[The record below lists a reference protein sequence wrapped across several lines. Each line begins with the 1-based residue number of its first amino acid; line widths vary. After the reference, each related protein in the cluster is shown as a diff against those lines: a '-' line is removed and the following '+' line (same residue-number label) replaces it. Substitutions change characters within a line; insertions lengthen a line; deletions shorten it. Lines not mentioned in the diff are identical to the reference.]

1 MKVQLAFASM
11 AVGLCAT
18 STLAGFENEVLAEWH
33 GEAGTSYTYFESFQ
47 SASYGVFNAAYE
59 PYGYTEDNA
68 NGGHS
73 VAVVNFGNG
82 AVVASSGNMYGAD
95 GALNIHTYAY
105 TDTDATGV
113 HVNVSTGG
121 STYDPTS
128 IGLAYTTADG
138 GQGFITG
145 FLAEFSMNYNE
156 TSPGPFGDVT
166 SQNFSYTFDL
176 SSVAGTVDSVG
187 FFMESLGTNMSL
199 DALSIDIQ
207 SAVIPAP
214 AALALLGLAGVAG
227 RRRRRN

>member
-1 MKVQLAFASM
+1 MKVQLAIASM

-18 STLAGFENEVLAEWH
+18 SSLAAFENEVLADWH

-47 SASYGVFNAAYE
+47 SASGGANAAFG
-59 PYGYTEDNA
+59 PYGYVEDNA

-73 VAVVNFGNG
+73 VALFNFGNG
-82 AVVASSGNMYGAD
+82 AVVASSGNLYGAG

-113 HVNVSTGG
+113 HVNVSTAGT
-121 STYDPTS
+121 TYDPSS
-128 IGLAYTTADG
+128 IGLAYTTTDG
-138 GQGFITG
+138 GQGFISG
-145 FLAEFSMNYNE
+145 FLAEFSSNFDE
-156 TSPGPFGDVT
+156 TSSGPWGDIT

-176 SSVAGTVDSVG
+176 SGIAGTVDSLG
-187 FFMESLGTNMSL
+187 FFMDSLGSNMSL